1 VRRVVYGRVIGACRL
16 PQEHALLHA
25 PKFKTFLKAGAIPS
39 SPADVDWSSAAI
51 SVIEDIEGNDNYGDC
66 VEAEDAHYLAVL
78 TGNANTLFAYT
89 DAQTLADYSAI
100 TGFNPSDPSTDQG
113 TDPVADLNYR
123 VTHGYADGSKD
134 AGWAL
139 VDATSRP
146 EVQYALAE
154 FGNLKMWFGIP
165 DSIVAGISS
174 LQDGFVWDVSAGAAD
189 QNNGHC
195 IGSCGYNP
203 TAILAV
209 SATAQGLLVMTW
221 GMLGLITWAAVAAW
235 FVPAQGGG
243 MAVRVSMD
251 WINKKSGTAPSG
263 LDVSAL
269 ITAFN
274 TYFGGSLPVPAPT
287 PTPPTPPTPP
297 GPTPPPVPTGP
308 ATLANAQAW
317 AAAGIQG
324 GDPLQTI
331 DQACANAVAGLAA
344 GWPTS

>member
-1 VRRVVYGRVIGACRL
+1 MRRVVYGRVIGACRL
-16 PQEHALLHA
+16 PQQHTLLHA

-39 SPADVDWSSAAI
+39 SPADIDWSSAAI
-51 SVIEDIEGNDNYGDC
+51 TVIEDIEGNDKWGDC
-66 VEAEDAHYLAVL
+66 VEAEDAHYIAVL

-89 DAQTLADYSAI
+89 DAQALADYSAI
-100 TGFNPSDPSTDQG
+100 TGFNQNDPSTDQG

-123 VTHGYADGSKD
+123 VTNGYADGSKD

-139 VDATSRP
+139 VDATNQA

-165 DSIVAGISS
+165 DSIVSGISS
-174 LQDGFVWDVSAGAAD
+174 LQSGFVWDVSAGAAD

-203 TAILAV
+203 TKILVVAV
-209 SATAQGLLVMTW
+209 TAQGLLVMTW

-235 FVPAQGGG
+235 FVPSQGGG

-251 WINKKSGTAPSG
+251 WVNKKSDTAPSG
-263 LDVSAL
+263 LDAVAM

-274 TYFGGSLPVPAPT
+274 QYFGGNVPVPSPS
-287 PTPPTPPTPP
+287 PTPPTPP

-308 ATLANAQAW
+308 VTLAAAQAAVATAIN
-317 AAAGIQG
+317 AADALETRQ
-324 GDPLQTI
+324 QAI
-331 DQACANAVAGLAA
+331 DAADAGLATLT
-344 GWPTS
+344 GWATS